1 MRDGKRDVVDCAR
14 SCARG
19 EESGFRIVVTVIN
32 VDTSSLRTIPSYE
45 LKNDSTLQSMF
56 AEHGSARR
64 RGALRRAAMDFTYIF
79 SQRGVGRGGGDAL
92 AAARLPLRYP
102 IVARTEIFEVEKLCE
117 ECFQL

>member
-64 RGALRRAAMDFTYIF
+64 RGALRRAAMDFACCWWVKSKKREGRVCLHT
-79 SQRGVGRGGGDAL
+79 RGL
-92 AAARLPLRYP
+92 
-102 IVARTEIFEVEKLCE
+102 
-117 ECFQL
+117 

>member
-64 RGALRRAAMDFTYIF
+64 RGALRRAAMERGRFT
-79 SQRGVGRGGGDAL
+79 
-92 AAARLPLRYP
+92 PP
-102 IVARTEIFEVEKLCE
+102 ISPSVKLFRCWLE
-117 ECFQL
+117 ASLYVILLCASMKAQQIMSSGYLVLNL